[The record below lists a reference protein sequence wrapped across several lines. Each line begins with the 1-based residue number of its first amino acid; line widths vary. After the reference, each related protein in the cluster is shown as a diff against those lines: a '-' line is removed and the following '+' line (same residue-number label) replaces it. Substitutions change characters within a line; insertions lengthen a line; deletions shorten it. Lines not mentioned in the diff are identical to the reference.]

1 MKIYRHYH
9 NLEHYLEPGKVLVI
23 YGPRQVGKTT
33 VLKDFLSK
41 TKLRYR
47 LDSGDNITLQH
58 KLGSEQLESIKE
70 YIEGYDLIAIDEAQ
84 KVPHIGSA
92 LKMMVDADSK
102 LQVIATGSSSFA
114 LSQDI
119 GEPLTGRKTTL
130 TLFPVAQSELKHHY
144 TPSELKENLERW
156 LIFGCYPEVITAPSK
171 EKRLR
176 RIVELKDS
184 YLLKDILE
192 LEHIKSSK
200 KLVDLLRLLA
210 FQIGSE
216 VSLSELGKQLG
227 IDYKTVARY
236 LDLLEKSFVILNIR
250 GFSRNLRKEMTKK
263 SKYYFFDTGIR
274 NALIANFNELSL
286 RNDVGILWENF
297 LFIERFKKCTYH
309 QIIANHYFWR
319 TWDQKEIDLIE
330 EREGILFAYE
340 FKWKNEKKS
349 HPPKDWVSAYPDAHY
364 QMISQ
369 DNYLPFIT

>member
-1 MKIYRHYH
+1 M
-9 NLEHYLEPGKVLVI
+9 
-23 YGPRQVGKTT
+23 
-33 VLKDFLSK
+33 
-41 TKLRYR
+41 
-47 LDSGDNITLQH
+47 
-58 KLGSEQLESIKE
+58 
-70 YIEGYDLIAIDEAQ
+70 
-84 KVPHIGSA
+84 
-92 LKMMVDADSK
+92 
-102 LQVIATGSSSFA
+102 
-114 LSQDI
+114 
-119 GEPLTGRKTTL
+119 
-130 TLFPVAQSELKHHY
+130 
-144 TPSELKENLERW
+144 
-156 LIFGCYPEVITAPSK
+156 
-171 EKRLR
+171 
-176 RIVELKDS
+176 
-184 YLLKDILE
+184 
-192 LEHIKSSK
+192 
-200 KLVDLLRLLA
+200 DLLRLLA